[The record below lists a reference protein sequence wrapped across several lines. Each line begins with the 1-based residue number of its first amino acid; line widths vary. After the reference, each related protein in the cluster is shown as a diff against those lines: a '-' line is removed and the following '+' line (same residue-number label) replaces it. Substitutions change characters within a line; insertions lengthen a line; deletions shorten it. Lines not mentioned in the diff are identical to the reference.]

1 MKSKWKN
8 AVEVQGYIFNFGN
21 DERRQLK
28 ERISGPNSTHPG
40 TQYIQ
45 GELNVATDD
54 QASNVVT
61 IWFQYVPK
69 VWPAKNGKPERENPT
84 YAELARLIDTAKTF
98 ESDGVA
104 ATKVRVSGNLDVND
118 FYTREGE
125 LASPKRIR
133 GSFVHVLNGP
143 ISPNPATFDIE
154 CILSNA
160 ITKEVDGGEDYLTLK
175 GYTFDFRNAILPFDV
190 NVRIPAAITYF
201 ENQDISNANPLVTNI
216 KGNIVSAIV
225 KQEEEVESA
234 FGDPVVNVTTRSV
247 RTWDV
252 TWAAKEP
259 MEWDDES
266 SITKAELKKVLQER
280 EDMLAAE
287 KKRQDEWKA
296 SQGSSFTATT
306 APKAKAV
313 VEDDDDDDDDFPF

>member
-21 DERRQLK
+21 SEREMLK
-28 ERISGPNSTHPG
+28 ECISGPNATHPG
-40 TQYIQ
+40 TQYIR
-45 GELNVATDD
+45 GTLNVATDD
-54 QASNVVT
+54 EASNVVT

-313 VEDDDDDDDDFPF
+313 VEDDDDDDFPF

>member
-40 TQYIQ
+40 TEYIQ

-54 QASNVVT
+54 EASNVVT

-154 CILSNA
+154 CILSNT

-296 SQGSSFTATT
+296 SQGSSFSAAT
-306 APKAKAV
+306 PKAKAQPA
-313 VEDDDDDDDDFPF
+313 VEEDEDDFPF

>member
-1 MKSKWKN
+1 MKTKWKN
-8 AVEVQGYIFNFGN
+8 DIHVEGYIFNFGN

-28 ERISGPNSTHPG
+28 ECISGPNAAHPG
-40 TQYIQ
+40 TEYIR

-54 QASNVVT
+54 EASNVVT

-69 VWPAKNGKPERENPT
+69 VWPAKNGKPERENQT
-84 YAELARLIDTAKTF
+84 YTELARLINTAKTF
-98 ESDGVA
+98 ESDGMA
-104 ATKVRVSGNLDVND
+104 ATKVRVDGNLDVND

-154 CILSNA
+154 CILSQA
-160 ITKEVDGGEDYLTLK
+160 INKEVENGDDYLTLK

-201 ENQDISNANPLVTNI
+201 ENQEISNSNPLVTNI

-225 KQEEEVESA
+225 NKEVEVESA
-234 FGDPVVNVTTRSV
+234 FGEPVIEVSTRTV

-266 SITKAELKKVLQER
+266 SITKAELKKALQER

-287 KKRQDEWKA
+287 KKRQDDWKA
-296 SQGSSFTATT
+296 SQGSSFSATT
-306 APKAKAV
+306 PKAKAQPA
-313 VEDDDDDDDDFPF
+313 VEEDEDDFPF

>member
-21 DERRQLK
+21 SEREMLK
-28 ERISGPNSTHPG
+28 ECISGPNATHPG
-40 TQYIQ
+40 TQYIR
-45 GELNVATDD
+45 GALNVATDD
-54 QASNVVT
+54 EASNVVT

-69 VWPAKNGKPERENPT
+69 VWPAKNGKPERENQT
-84 YAELARLIDTAKTF
+84 YTELARLINTAKTF
-98 ESDGVA
+98 ESDGMA

-133 GSFVHVLNGP
+133 GGFVHVLNGP

-154 CILSNA
+154 CILSQA
-160 ITKEVDGGEDYLTLK
+160 INKEVDGGDDYLTLK
-175 GYTFDFRNAILPFDV
+175 GYTFDFRNSVLPFDV

-201 ENQDISNANPLVTNI
+201 ENQEISNSNPLVTNI

-225 KQEEEVESA
+225 NKEVEVESA
-234 FGDPVVNVTTRSV
+234 FGDPVIEVSTRTV

-266 SITKAELKKVLQER
+266 TITKAELKKALQER

-313 VEDDDDDDDDFPF
+313 VEDDDDDDFPF

>member
-40 TQYIQ
+40 TEYIQ

-54 QASNVVT
+54 EASNVVT

-160 ITKEVDGGEDYLTLK
+160 ITKEVDGGEDYITLK

-234 FGDPVVNVTTRSV
+234 FGDPVVNITTRSV

-313 VEDDDDDDDDFPF
+313 VEDDDDDDFPF

>member
-1 MKSKWKN
+1 MKARWKN
-8 AVEVQGYIFNFGN
+8 NTEVQGYIFNFGN

-28 ERISGPNSTHPG
+28 ECISGPNAAHPG
-40 TQYIQ
+40 TEYIR

-54 QASNVVT
+54 EASNVVT

-69 VWPAKNGKPERENPT
+69 VWPAKNGKPERENQT
-84 YAELARLIDTAKTF
+84 YTELARLINTAKTF
-98 ESDGVA
+98 ESDGMA
-104 ATKVRVSGNLDVND
+104 ATKVRVDGNLDVND

-154 CILSNA
+154 CILSQA
-160 ITKEVDGGEDYLTLK
+160 INKEVENGDDYLTLK

-201 ENQDISNANPLVTNI
+201 ENQEISNSNPLVTNI

-225 KQEEEVESA
+225 NKEVEVESA
-234 FGDPVVNVTTRSV
+234 FGEPVIEVSTRTV

-266 SITKAELKKVLQER
+266 TITKAELKKALQER

-296 SQGSSFTATT
+296 SQGSSFSVATPT
-306 APKAKAV
+306 AKASAP
-313 VEDDDDDDDDFPF
+313 EDDDDNDDFPF

>member
-21 DERRQLK
+21 SEREMLK
-28 ERISGPNSTHPG
+28 ECISGPNATHPG
-40 TQYIQ
+40 TQYIR
-45 GELNVATDD
+45 GTLNVATDD
-54 QASNVVT
+54 EASNVVT

-160 ITKEVDGGEDYLTLK
+160 ITKEVDSGEDYLTLK

-313 VEDDDDDDDDFPF
+313 VEDDDDDDFPF

>member
-21 DERRQLK
+21 SEREMLK
-28 ERISGPNSTHPG
+28 ECISGPNATHPG
-40 TQYIQ
+40 TQYIR
-45 GELNVATDD
+45 GTLNVATDD
-54 QASNVVT
+54 EASNVVT

-84 YAELARLIDTAKTF
+84 YTELARLIDTAKTF

-104 ATKVRVSGNLDVND
+104 ATKVRISGNLDVND

-296 SQGSSFTATT
+296 SQGSSFSVA
-306 APKAKAV
+306 APKAKAQPV
-313 VEDDDDDDDDFPF
+313 VEEDEDDFPF

>member
-40 TQYIQ
+40 TEYIQ

-54 QASNVVT
+54 EASNVVT

-160 ITKEVDGGEDYLTLK
+160 ITKEVDGNEDYLTLK

-313 VEDDDDDDDDFPF
+313 VEDDDDDDFPF